1 MRIERKPVHFKRKVL
16 TKTYDARA
24 KLTLYTAFDVRVPV
38 PNFVNPF
45 LLTMKPFL
53 DM

>member
-1 MRIERKPVHFKRKVL
+1 MRIEGKPGHFKRKVL
-16 TKTYDARA
+16 TKKYDARA

-38 PNFVNPF
+38 PNFTSLF
-45 LLTMKPFL
+45 LLTKKTCL